1 MDMKALL
8 RELELRPRKR
18 LGQNFLTDR
27 RVLKEILATAEIG
40 SQDNVLE
47 IGAGLGILTHAL
59 AEQAQCVVAVEVD
72 EELVA
77 VLRARLESFPN
88 VKVVLGDIL
97 ALDIANLMR
106 KEHTSDV
113 SPYKVVANIP
123 YYITSAVLRHILEAS
138 ARPQLIVLMVQKEV
152 AQRIVAAPGQMS
164 LLAVSVQFYG
174 LPRLIA
180 RVPARAFYPAP
191 KVDSAIV
198 RIDPYQQLPVKD
210 SEIGAFF
217 TVVRAGFAQRRKQLR
232 NALTHG
238 LSLPR
243 EEISQAMRR
252 AGIEE
257 RRRAQRLS
265 LDDWVALYRALKTE
279 LDWGSREQA

>member
-1 MDMKALL
+1 MDIRALL

-18 LGQNFLTDR
+18 LGQNFLTDH
-27 RVLKEILATAEIG
+27 RVLKQILATAEI
-40 SQDNVLE
+40 SSEDNVLE
-47 IGAGLGILTHAL
+47 IGAGLGILTEAL
-59 AEQAQCVVAVEVD
+59 AERARRVVAVEVD

-77 VLRARLESFPN
+77 ILRARLESLPN
-88 VKVVLGDIL
+88 VEVVLGDIL

-106 KEHTSDV
+106 EGSTAV
-113 SPYKVVANIP
+113 ATPYKVVANIP

-138 ARPQLIVLMVQKEV
+138 ARPRLMVLMVQKEV

-174 LPRLIA
+174 LPRLVA
-180 RVPARAFYPAP
+180 RVPASAFYPAP

-198 RIDPYQQLPVKD
+198 RIDPQQQLPIED
-210 SEIGAFF
+210 GEIAAFF
-217 TVVRAGFAQRRKQLR
+217 EIVRAGFAQRRKQLR
-232 NALTHG
+232 NALVRG

-243 EEISQAMRR
+243 EDVSRAMGR

-257 RRRAQRLS
+257 RRRAQSLS
-265 LDDWVALYRALKTE
+265 LADWVALYRALNAE
-279 LDWGSREQA
+279 QSRVIREEA

>member
-198 RIDPYQQLPVKD
+198 RIDPYQQLPVKY